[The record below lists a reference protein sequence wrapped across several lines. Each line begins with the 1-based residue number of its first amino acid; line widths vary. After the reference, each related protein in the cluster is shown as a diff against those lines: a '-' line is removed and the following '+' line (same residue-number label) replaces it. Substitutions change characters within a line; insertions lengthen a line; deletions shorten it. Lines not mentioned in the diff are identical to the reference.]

1 MWWKHPVFNRFIR
14 SSSTSR
20 GQALIEFA
28 LSLPLLLLLIVNVV
42 NFGGFFYAWITIA
55 NAVRAGADYAV
66 MNGASV
72 GALNQLTVPTGAQ
85 IVNII
90 KTEASSLPNASSLTI
105 GVCQNNNGTITV
117 LTGTC
122 SSAKLDPENPAYILT
137 TVQVAYT
144 YKPFISAGFKFPG
157 MNVYA
162 TLPPLT
168 ITRVAY
174 MRLLG

>member
-1 MWWKHPVFNRFIR
+1 MWRKHPVFDRFIR
-14 SSSTSR
+14 RFGTSQ

-42 NFGGFFYAWITIA
+42 NFGGFFYAWITVA
-55 NAVRAGADYAV
+55 NAARAGADYAV
-66 MNGASV
+66 LNGASV
-72 GALNQLTVPTGAQ
+72 GSLDQLTIPTGAQ
-85 IVNII
+85 IVTII
-90 KTEASSLPNASSLTI
+90 QNETSSLPNASSLTI
-105 GVCQNNNGTITV
+105 GVCQNNNGTISV
-117 LTGTC
+117 LAGTC
-122 SSAKLDPENPAYILT
+122 TSAKLDPENPAYILT

-144 YKPFISAGFKFPG
+144 YKPFISAGFQFPG
-157 MNVYA
+157 LNVYA